1 MFTKTQALIM
11 QVFASKIIEKFSI
24 NQISKI
30 IKKPYPLVHRSIR
43 VLIDKGFIIKDSKGF
58 LEINYK
64 KNHQELTYIES
75 LRKKDILSKNKSVS
89 LFVKDVMESL
99 KEEFFI
105 FLIFGSFIESKNNRD
120 IDILLIINN
129 KEKINQI
136 EKVVNNIT
144 SNFTTK
150 FDINIIS
157 VESAYEMFSKRDKI
171 NILNESLNKHIIL
184 FGTEN
189 FYRILKNARWKEN

>member
-58 LEINYK
+58 LELNYK
-64 KNHQELTYIES
+64 ENHQELTYIES
-75 LRKKDILSKNKSVS
+75 LRKKDILSKDKLVS
-89 LFVKDVMESL
+89 LF
-99 KEEFFI
+99 
-105 FLIFGSFIESKNNRD
+105 
-120 IDILLIINN
+120 
-129 KEKINQI
+129 EKI
-136 EKVVNNIT
+136 VNNIA
-144 SNFTTK
+144 SNFTVK

-157 VESAYEMFSKRDKI
+157 VESAYEMLSKRDKI

-189 FYRILKNARWKEN
+189 FYRILKNAR

>member
-1 MFTKTQALIM
+1 MKI
-11 QVFASKIIEKFSI
+11 FASKITEKFSI
-24 NQISKI
+24 NQISQI
-30 IKKPYPLVHRSIR
+30 IKKPYPLVHRSIK
-43 VLIDKGFIIKDSKGF
+43 VLIDEGFIIKDSKGF

>member
-1 MFTKTQALIM
+1 MF
-11 QVFASKIIEKFSI
+11 
-24 NQISKI
+24 
-30 IKKPYPLVHRSIR
+30 
-43 VLIDKGFIIKDSKGF
+43 
-58 LEINYK
+58 
-64 KNHQELTYIES
+64 
-75 LRKKDILSKNKSVS
+75 LRKKDILSKDKLVS
-89 LFVKDVMESL
+89 LFVKDVINSL

-105 FLIFGSFIESKNNRD
+105 FLIFGSFVESKNNRD
-120 IDILLIINN
+120 IDVLLIIND

-136 EKVVNNIT
+136 EKIVNNIA
-144 SNFTTK
+144 SNFTVK

-157 VESAYEMFSKRDKI
+157 VESAYEMLSKRDKI

>member
-1 MFTKTQALIM
+1 MFTKTQIVIM
-11 QVFASKIIEKFSI
+11 KIFASKITEKFSI
-24 NQISKI
+24 NQISQI
-30 IKKPYPLVHRSIR
+30 IKKPYPLVHRSIK
-43 VLIDKGFIIKDSKGF
+43 VLIDEGFIIKDSKGF

-189 FYRILKNARWKEN
+189 FYRILKNAR

>member
-1 MFTKTQALIM
+1 MCI
-11 QVFASKIIEKFSI
+11 FASKITEKFSI

-30 IKKPYPLVHRSIR
+30 TKKPYPLVHRSIKD
-43 VLIDKGFIIKDSKGF
+43 LIDKGFIIKDNKGF

-64 KNHQELTYIES
+64 ENHQDLVYIES
-75 LRKKDILSKNKSVS
+75 LRAKDILGKNKSVS
-89 LFVKDVMESL
+89 LFVKDVMNLL

-105 FLIFGSFIESKNNRD
+105 FLIFGSFVESKNNRD
-120 IDILLIINN
+120 IDILLIIND

-136 EKVVNNIT
+136 EKIVNNIT

-157 VESAYEMFSKRDKI
+157 VESAYEMLSKRDKV

-189 FYRILKNARWKEN
+189 FYRILKNAR